1 MEKQAGLIFAIA
13 IALIGA
19 YCLAASYTAEEM
31 VRLFGLFEMPKRLGY
46 MLGGV
51 GVLGSVVVLFEMVSA
66 MREPGRGAEEARDP
80 Q

>member
-1 MEKQAGLIFAIA
+1 MERQANLIFPIS

-19 YCLAASYTAEEM
+19 YCLAASYSAEEM

-51 GVLGSVVVLFEMVSA
+51 GVLGSIVVLFEMISS
-66 MREPGRGAEEARDP
+66 MRGGGTQLPDSK
-80 Q
+80 